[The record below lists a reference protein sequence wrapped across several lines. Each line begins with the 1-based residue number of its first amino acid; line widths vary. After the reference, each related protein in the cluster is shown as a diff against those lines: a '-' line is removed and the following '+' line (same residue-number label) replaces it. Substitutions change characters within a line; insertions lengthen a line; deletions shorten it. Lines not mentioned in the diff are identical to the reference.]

1 MKKTYISPEVEVIEM
16 ETNYMLAAS
25 LDLNDDTTVDTSTPG
40 GQLGR
45 EDKPGRP
52 NVWDQDWK

>member
-1 MKKTYISPEVEVIEM
+1 M

-25 LDLNDDTTVDTSTPG
+25 LDLNDTTVDTNKDG
-40 GQLGR
+40 VQLGR

>member
-1 MKKTYISPEVEVIEM
+1 MKKTYIAPEVEVIEM

-25 LDLNDDTTVDTSTPG
+25 LDLNDTPVDTNKDG
-40 GQLGR
+40 VQLGR